1 MKILFVCTHNRCRS
15 ILCEA
20 LANHLSAGRLQAFSA
35 GSQPAGEVHPQTL
48 RHLEARGVD
57 TSGLHSKS
65 WDEFAD
71 EPLNAVITVC
81 DSAASEACPLWLG
94 DAVTVHW
101 GLSDPTQ
108 GSGTPAAVNEAFER
122 VMQVIERRI
131 GRLLDLQFEAL
142 DPPALRL
149 ALQAIANEES

>member
-20 LANHLSAGRLQAFSA
+20 LANHLGGGRLRAFSA

-48 RHLEARGVD
+48 GHLKARGVP

-71 EPLNAVITVC
+71 EPLDAVITVC
-81 DSAASEACPLWLG
+81 DSAAREACPLWPG

-101 GLSDPTQ
+101 GLPDPSRSEGPQ
-108 GSGTPAAVNEAFER
+108 AAMDEAFEQ
-122 VMQVIERRI
+122 VIQVIERRI
-131 GRLLDLQFEAL
+131 GHLLDLPFEAL
-142 DPPALRL
+142 DPPALRP
-149 ALQAIANEES
+149 ALQAIANEED

>member
-48 RHLEARGVD
+48 GHLKARGVP
-57 TSGLHSKS
+57 TSGLYSKS
-65 WDEFAD
+65 WDEFAG
-71 EPLNAVITVC
+71 EPLDAVITVC
-81 DSAASEACPLWLG
+81 DSAASEACPLWPG

-101 GLSDPTQ
+101 GLPDPSRT
-108 GSGTPAAVNEAFER
+108 SGPQAAVDAAFYQ
-122 VMQVIERRI
+122 VIGVIERRI

-142 DPPALRL
+142 DPPALRQ
-149 ALQAIANEES
+149 ALQSIANEEN

>member
-20 LANHLSAGRLQAFSA
+20 LANHLGGGRLRAFSA

-48 RHLEARGVD
+48 GNLKARGVP

-71 EPLNAVITVC
+71 EPLDAVITVC
-81 DSAASEACPLWLG
+81 NSAASEACPLWPG

-101 GLSDPTQ
+101 GLPDPSRT
-108 GSGTPAAVNEAFER
+108 SGPQAAIDAAFDQ
-122 VMQVIERRI
+122 VINVIERRI
-131 GRLLDLQFEAL
+131 GRLHDLQFEAL

-149 ALQAIANEES
+149 ALQSIANEES

>member
-20 LANHLSAGRLQAFSA
+20 LANHLGGGCLWAFSA

-48 RHLEARGVD
+48 RHLAARGID

-65 WDEFAD
+65 WDVFVD
-71 EPLNAVITVC
+71 EPLDAVITVC
-81 DSAASEACPLWLG
+81 DSAASEACPLWPG

-101 GLSDPTQ
+101 GLPDPSRA
-108 GSGTPAAVNEAFER
+108 SGPQAAVDAAFDQVIE
-122 VMQVIERRI
+122 VIERRI

-142 DPPALRL
+142 DPPALRR
-149 ALQAIANEES
+149 ALQAIANEEN